1 MALFQFDNIKISGV
15 TCVIP
20 KNIVKTDSF
29 KDRFGSDEVEKFIQM
44 TGITQTRWTS
54 EKQTA
59 SDLATSA
66 AKLLIEKKGLN
77 PSEIKA
83 LVFGTHSPDY
93 RRPASA
99 FVIQKQL
106 GLSTEAAV
114 FDISLGCSAAVYG
127 LQVVASMMANSD
139 IDKAILVV
147 GDTASKTTNPMDRAS
162 VMLIGEAAV
171 AIYLEKTIEKTKPM
185 ISLMRSDGE
194 GYRYLIV
201 PGGGY
206 RNLNAN
212 EEAEVCHDGIT
223 RNLHNS
229 FMQGTSVFTF
239 TISDVPKAIKDYY
252 SITQTSEEDYDVFAF
267 HQANLLILKQISKKL
282 KIPLEKIPLTLPIY
296 GNTSGASPLVTLCE
310 FYGKS
315 EESKT
320 INVMMVGF
328 GVGISWGVT
337 SFEIDTNDIFAI
349 QEDDYVFEEGYI
361 ESVSQL

>member
-1 MALFQFDNIKISGV
+1 MAVFQFKNIKISGIS
-15 TCVIP
+15 CVIP
-20 KNIVKTDSF
+20 KNIVQTESF
-29 KDRFGSDEVEKFIQM
+29 KDRFGAEEVDKFMQM
-44 TGITQTRWTS
+44 TGISQTRWTS

-59 SDLATSA
+59 SDLGTSA
-66 AKLLIEKKGLN
+66 AKLLMHKKGID
-77 PSEIKA
+77 PKEIKA

-106 GLSTEAAV
+106 GISTEAAV
-114 FDISLGCSAAVYG
+114 FDISLGCSSAVYG

-162 VMLIGEAAV
+162 VMLIGEAGV
-171 AIYLEKTIEKTKPM
+171 AIYLEKTEDAKP
-185 ISLMRSDGE
+185 IVSLLRSDGE

-206 RNLNAN
+206 RNLHSNP
-212 EEAEVCHDGIT
+212 EPEVCNDGNS
-223 RNLHNS
+223 RSLHNS

-239 TISDVPKAIKDYY
+239 TISDVPKAIKDYLAL
-252 SITQTSEEDYDVFAF
+252 TQTGEEDYDVFAF
-267 HQANLLILKQISKKL
+267 HQANLLILKQIAKKL
-282 KIPLEKIPLTLPIY
+282 KIPMEKLPLTLPIY

-310 FYGKS
+310 FYGKNEIS
-315 EESKT
+315 ERL
-320 INVMMVGF
+320 NVMLIGF

-349 QEDDYVFEEGYI
+349 EEDDYVFEEGYI
-361 ESVSQL
+361 DSVSKL